1 MQNKDVIEL
10 LRKYIDGKCT
20 EEEKGLLES
29 WYLQHEADRPLDFPQ
44 EARDKQLD
52 EIWVSL
58 PVHEQEKHRVYIW
71 PKLAAACVLLIAL
84 SSGIYFYQ
92 SFKKKALRA
101 PVQQELSRSNIQPG
115 SSKAV
120 LILANGKKIILD
132 DASKAELAK
141 ESGLKITK
149 NADGK
154 LVYVIPKS
162 SSKEVTF
169 NTIETPRG
177 GQYQIVL
184 PDGSQVWL
192 NAASS
197 IRYPTSFSTDS
208 RTVSITGE
216 AYFEVAKNP
225 LLPFKV
231 ISGTQTVEVL
241 GTHFNISAYQDE
253 DGIKTTLAEGSV
265 KVTNNKYKS
274 TATLQPGQQSLITAS
289 SKSIA
294 VKAAGIEDVLAWKN
308 GSFNFN
314 NEDIYSIMRKLS
326 RWYDVDI
333 SYTNQEIQRQR
344 FSGNIPR
351 ASNISEVLH
360 FLEYTGTVHFKVSER
375 RIYVMP

>member
-1 MQNKDVIEL
+1 MQNKDAIEL
-10 LRKYIDGKCT
+10 LKKYTEGRCT
-20 EEEKGLLES
+20 DEEKNLLES
-29 WYLQHEADRPLDFPQ
+29 WYLEHEADRPLDFPE
-44 EARDKQLD
+44 EAREKQLD
-52 EIWVSL
+52 EIWESL
-58 PVHEQEKHRVYIW
+58 PIHKKEKTPVYLW
-71 PKLAAACVLLIAL
+71 PKFAAACVLLVTI
-84 SSGIYFYQ
+84 GTGFYFYQ
-92 SFKKKALRA
+92 TQQAEKIQVKNQHALASTIKA
-101 PVQQELSRSNIQPG
+101 G
-115 SSKAV
+115 STKAV
-120 LILANGKKIILD
+120 LILANGKKISLD
-132 DASKAELAK
+132 DASSAELAK

-149 NADGK
+149 GADGK
-154 LVYVIPKS
+154 LVYIIPKS
-162 SSKEVTF
+162 SSKEVSY

-197 IRYPTSFSTDS
+197 IRYPTSFSASS

-225 LLPFKV
+225 LLPFRV
-231 ISGTQTVEVL
+231 ISGGQTVQVL
-241 GTHFNISAYQDE
+241 GTHFNICAYPDE
-253 DGIKTTLAEGSV
+253 KGIRTTLIEGSV
-265 KVTNNKYKS
+265 KVTNNKFNS
-274 TATLQPGQQSLITAS
+274 AATLRPGQQSLITATD
-289 SKSIA
+289 KTI
-294 VKAAGIEDVLAWKN
+294 DVRPAEIDDILAWKN

-351 ASNISEVLH
+351 TSEISDVLH